1 MLSRQGL
8 PIWNPDE
15 IPDDA
20 IDRGAYVLRES
31 SKDEPDL
38 ILIGTRLRGAHLR
51 RGRGPARA
59 GRIGTRVV
67 SAPCLDR
74 FAEQDED
81 YRESVLP
88 RAVRAR
94 VSVEAATPLGWSTWI
109 GEDGEAI
116 GMTTFGSSAP
126 QPDLYE
132 HFGFTPEK
140 VARAGARRG
149 GTDFGPHL
157 KGAAMSVGAGVN
169 ERLAALTAAGTSV
182 WLDQIRRSLITSGE
196 LERLERELSLRGV
209 TSNPAIFEKAI
220 LGSTDYDEQIA
231 ELAPQGLSARE
242 IYDEI
247 AVLDVQLACD
257 VLRPVWDEADHA
269 DGFVSLEVEPA
280 FAHDTDATLKQAH
293 EYWERVERPN
303 LMIKIPGTEAGV
315 PAIEE
320 AIAAGINVNVTLL
333 FSVES
338 YTAIAEA
345 FIRGM
350 ERRREAGESLDV
362 HSVASFFVSRVDT
375 EVDKRLAESGQEELR
390 GIAAVANARAAYQR
404 FKELFRGEPFA
415 ALRDAGAMVQRPL
428 WASTGV
434 KDPHYPETK
443 YVDSLVAPDTVNTM
457 PMPTLNACAEE
468 LEVSGAT
475 ADQDPTADLERLEA
489 AGIDMGDVT
498 KTLLREG
505 IEKFVDPFDALIGGI
520 ELAREGIVTG
530 RPKTI
535 KSALPDDLEPPVIE
549 RVQAAERENVAK
561 RIWAHD
567 ESLWGGPGV
576 PEIGNRLGWLAI
588 SEKMLE
594 HASDLREFADAARAD
609 GLEHAVL
616 LGMGGSSLGPEVIR
630 RSYGDVPDGMRLHV
644 LDSTDPG
651 AVRDTEQAVD
661 LDKTLFIVSSKSG
674 GTVETLSH
682 MRYFFER
689 TGGDGSRFCAVTDP
703 GSPLVELAREHGFRR
718 VFENDPNIGGR
729 YSVLS
734 YFGLVPAALAGVNI
748 EAMLHQAQ
756 VAEQN
761 CAQFDSAESNSGLW
775 LGCVMGELAQHG
787 RDKLTYLVSEPVS
800 SFGLWVEQLIAEST
814 GKHGKGI
821 LPVADEPL
829 GPPEV
834 YGDDRVF
841 AYLRNEDE
849 PDEEMDAA
857 VEALGRAGHPTTT
870 GRVVGGAADLGRIF
884 FVTEFA
890 VAVAGWAL
898 GINPFDQPNVQ
909 EAKDNTARILEEGL
923 PDVDPGSLEELL
935 SGAAPPNYIA
945 ITAFAPPSEE
955 MDAAVTELRVALRER
970 TKCTTT
976 FGYGPRYLHSTGQY
990 HKGGPPNGLFIQ
1002 LYQPAGEDIEI
1013 PEAGYS
1019 FEHLKNAQALGDMQT
1034 LRSHGLGVARIEID
1048 GPEAVR
1054 RLV

>member
-1 MLSRQGL
+1 
-8 PIWNPDE
+8 
-15 IPDDA
+15 
-20 IDRGAYVLRES
+20 
-31 SKDEPDL
+31 
-38 ILIGTRLRGAHLR
+38 
-51 RGRGPARA
+51 
-59 GRIGTRVV
+59 
-67 SAPCLDR
+67 
-74 FAEQDED
+74 
-81 YRESVLP
+81 
-88 RAVRAR
+88 
-94 VSVEAATPLGWSTWI
+94 
-109 GEDGEAI
+109 
-116 GMTTFGSSAP
+116 
-126 QPDLYE
+126 
-132 HFGFTPEK
+132 
-140 VARAGARRG
+140 
-149 GTDFGPHL
+149 
-157 KGAAMSVGAGVN
+157 MSVGAGVN

-182 WLDQIRRSLITSGE
+182 WLDQIRRSLITCGE

-231 ELAPQGLSARE
+231 ELAATGLLARE

-247 AVLDVQLACD
+247 AILDVRLACD
-257 VLRPVWDEADHA
+257 VLRGVWDETDHG

-293 EYWERVERPN
+293 EYWERVDRPN
-303 LMIKIPGTEAGV
+303 LLIKIPGTEAGV

-338 YTAIAEA
+338 YSAIAEA

-350 ERRREAGESLDV
+350 ERRLEAGESLDV

-375 EVDKRLAESGQEELR
+375 EVDKRLADAGHEELR
-390 GIAAVANARAAYQR
+390 GIAAIANARAAYQR
-404 FKELFRGEPFA
+404 FKEIFRGERFA
-415 ALRDAGAMVQRPL
+415 ALRDAGAPVQRPL

-434 KDPHYPETK
+434 KDPLYPETK
-443 YVDSLVAPDTVNTM
+443 YVDSLVGPDTVNTM
-457 PMPTLNACAEE
+457 PMPTLLACAED
-468 LEVSGAT
+468 LEVTGTT
-475 ADQDPTADLERLEA
+475 ADQDPSADLERLA
-489 AGIDMGDVT
+489 GAGIDMADVT
-498 KTLLREG
+498 AKLLREG
-505 IEKFVDPFDALIGGI
+505 IEKFVDPFDALIAGI
-520 ELAREGIVTG
+520 ELTREGIVTD

-535 KSALPDDLEPPVIE
+535 KSTLPDEQEPPLIE
-549 RVQAAERENVAK
+549 RVKKAHAENVAQ
-561 RIWAHD
+561 RIWARD
-567 ESLWGGPGV
+567 ETLWGGPGV
-576 PEIGNRLGWLAI
+576 PEIADRLGWLTI

-594 HASDLREFADAARAD
+594 HVGGLYEFVEQAKAD

-630 RSYGDVPDGMRLHV
+630 RSYGEVPGSMHLHV

-651 AVRDTEQAVD
+651 AVRDVERQVD

-674 GTVETLSH
+674 GTIETLSH
-682 MRYFFER
+682 MRYFYER

-703 GSPLVELAREHGFRR
+703 GSPLAKLARERGFRR
-718 VFENDPNIGGR
+718 VFENDPEIGGR

-748 EAMLHQAQ
+748 EGMLHQAQ

-761 CAQFDSAESNSGLW
+761 CAQFDSPQSNSGLW

-787 RDKLTYLVSEPVS
+787 RDKLTYVVSEPIS

-849 PDEEMDAA
+849 PDAQMDAA
-857 VEALGRAGHPTTT
+857 IEALGRAGHPTTT
-870 GRVVGGAADLGRIF
+870 GRVIGGAADLGRIF
-884 FVTEFA
+884 FFSEFA
-890 VAVAGWAL
+890 TAVAGWAL

-923 PDVDPGSLEELL
+923 PDVDPGSLDELL
-935 SGAAPPNYIA
+935 AGAAPPNYIA
-945 ITAFAPPSEE
+945 ILGYVTPSEE
-955 MDAAVTELRVALRER
+955 FDAAVTDLRVALRER

-1002 LYQPAGEDIEI
+1002 LYQPAEEDIEI

-1034 LRSHGLGVARIEID
+1034 LREHGLPVVRIEID
-1048 GPEAVR
+1048 GPAAVR
-1054 RLV
+1054 GLV